1 MSVWAIAQN
10 DKGCCMKQR
19 VYSAYDGGPANVLG
33 QLYEASQ
40 VQHAKK
46 YEKCNYVVAVLLE
59 EFKLYNHVPFGKI
72 HLACNL

>member
-1 MSVWAIAQN
+1 
-10 DKGCCMKQR
+10 MKQR